1 MAKLTIKPLPSLGR
15 LDYYKTGILSK
26 SGLWEFKAKLE
37 GQKLMK
43 AKPETL
49 RFGQLFH
56 EAIYEPALFVSTDE
70 YIRARVTANPKNSDV
85 KLIYHVCRMAEAAK
99 KDLILAQFLK
109 DKNSK
114 FEQPVWALI
123 NDVPIQ
129 IKMDCFNGRYI
140 HDAKSTACNTFDS
153 FLQTCVEYGYFE
165 QAALYKMVSGA
176 KNMYFL
182 GVSKSEP
189 HKTFPVDCSK
199 FKKEMKEATEN
210 ILFLIETYCKLNKK
224 YVENSLKNWKP

>member
-1 MAKLTIKPLPSLGR
+1 MAKPTIQPLPSLGR

-56 EAIYEPALFVSTDE
+56 EAIYEPTLFVSSDE
-70 YIRARVTANPKNSDV
+70 YIRARATANPKNSEV

-109 DKNSK
+109 HKEAR
-114 FEQPVWALI
+114 FEQPRWALV
-123 NDVPIQ
+123 NGVPIQ
-129 IKMDCFNGRYI
+129 IKMDCFIPNNI
-140 HDAKSTACNTFDS
+140 HDAKSTACTTYDAFVQS
-153 FLQTCVEYGYFE
+153 CSEYGYWE
-165 QAALYKMVSGA
+165 QAALYKMVSGV

-182 GVSKSEP
+182 GVAKAEP

-199 FKKEMKEATEN
+199 FKAEMKAAQAN
-210 ILFLIETYCKLNKK
+210 ILGLIDMYCQVKPNYCKTALNLFQ
-224 YVENSLKNWKP
+224 V